1 MFRVSAANQPWRCRK
16 MLRMLLPATA
26 TTQKFVLILPPLS
39 LRLTQLL
46 EPPPLAASVLRRIAA
61 RLGVSSWDFTAG
73 AGPCDHGDSGV
84 HCDCSFSNGT
94 VCHVTEMYASLVHT
108 HTLLFFKFALAA
120 VFFDSLNQQN
130 RMARFGTMII
140 FADSSRGRT
149 SPVSSRLTSL
159 TSPTSSSCE
168 LSIFRSWSS

>member
-1 MFRVSAANQPWRCRK
+1 
-16 MLRMLLPATA
+16 MLRMLLPARLQLQP

-108 HTLLFFKFALAA
+108 HTHTLFFLIC
-120 VFFDSLNQQN
+120 V
-130 RMARFGTMII
+130 
-140 FADSSRGRT
+140 GR
-149 SPVSSRLTSL
+149 SFL
-159 TSPTSSSCE
+159 
-168 LSIFRSWSS
+168 